1 MFLQHLV
8 ECELIGVLGGAA
20 GLGLSVLTLKF
31 INSLFIDANFNF
43 ALDLNMVGAGVL
55 LPLIA
60 GLIAGL
66 YPAWRI
72 CRIEPAAHL
81 KTQ

>member
-1 MFLQHLV
+1 MFVQHLV
-8 ECELIGVLGGAA
+8 ECELVGVLGGVL
-20 GLGLSVLTLKF
+20 GLGLSVLTLKY

-55 LPLIA
+55 LSLFA
-60 GLIAGL
+60 GMVAGL